1 MLAKR
6 NNPTFKSQ
14 LLTLTMFLLLSLGT
28 TLVITLSLVSGSVIK
43 SEIPLFYL
51 EPDEDTVIIDNDF
64 SGKHNPDMPFSTESV
79 QHNIVNRLQLKLLRW
94 FIIITAGFIIA
105 FLFGMS
111 WISRIITEQITKL
124 TNVI

>member
-64 SGKHNPDMPFSTESV
+64 SGKHNP
-79 QHNIVNRLQLKLLRW
+79 IC
-94 FIIITAGFIIA
+94 
-105 FLFGMS
+105 LFHGKRS
-111 WISRIITEQITKL
+111 AQYC
-124 TNVI
+124 